1 MAIRQLVIALTA
13 LGLSAC
19 GQMGG
24 GDDASFDGSIEDR
37 AKFVAANTQRALP
50 EKRGD
55 ITITAIRAEGHEL
68 VFDAEMSL
76 TGVGSITAEAL
87 TKQLRPRLCNE
98 GLRGFIEKGGVM
110 RLDVRDPKTG
120 KRLRPG
126 PGCKLSRRVIHRACE
141 A

>member
-24 GDDASFDGSIEDR
+24 GYEASFDGSIEDR
-37 AKFVAANTQRALP
+37 AKFVAANTQWALP
-50 EKRGD
+50 EKRDD
-55 ITITAIRAEGHEL
+55 ITITAIRAEGPEL

-87 TKQLRPRLCNE
+87 TKQLRPTLCNE

-110 RLDVRDPKTG
+110 RFDVRDPKARHAPAA
-120 KRLRPG
+120 RLGR
-126 PGCKLSRRVIHRACE
+126 KLSRRVIHWACE

>member
-24 GDDASFDGSIEDR
+24 GHGASFDGSIEDR

-55 ITITAIRAEGHEL
+55 ITITA
-68 VFDAEMSL
+68 
-76 TGVGSITAEAL
+76 EAL
-87 TKQLRPRLCNE
+87 TKQLRPTLCNE
-98 GLRGFIEKGGVM
+98 GFRGFIEKGGVM
-110 RLDVRDPKTG
+110 RFDVRDPKTG

>member
-1 MAIRQLVIALTA
+1 MRHLVIALTA

-24 GDDASFDGSIEDR
+24 GHDASFDGSIEDR
-37 AKFVAANTQRALP
+37 PKFAAANTQWALP

-55 ITITAIRAEGHEL
+55 ITAIRAEGREL

-87 TKQLRPRLCNE
+87 TKQLRPTLCNE
-98 GLRGFIEKGGVM
+98 GFRGFIEKGGVM
-110 RLDVRDPKTG
+110 RFDVRDPKTG
-120 KRLRPG
+120 ERVGPAGSQAVTACDPSGLRS
-126 PGCKLSRRVIHRACE
+126 LAISR
-141 A
+141 

>member
-1 MAIRQLVIALTA
+1 MRQLVIALTA

-19 GQMGG
+19 GQMGVG
-24 GDDASFDGSIEDR
+24 HDPSFDGSIEDR

-76 TGVGSITAEAL
+76 TRVGSVTAEAL
-87 TKQLRPRLCNE
+87 TK
-98 GLRGFIEKGGVM
+98 
-110 RLDVRDPKTG
+110 
-120 KRLRPG
+120 
-126 PGCKLSRRVIHRACE
+126 
-141 A
+141 